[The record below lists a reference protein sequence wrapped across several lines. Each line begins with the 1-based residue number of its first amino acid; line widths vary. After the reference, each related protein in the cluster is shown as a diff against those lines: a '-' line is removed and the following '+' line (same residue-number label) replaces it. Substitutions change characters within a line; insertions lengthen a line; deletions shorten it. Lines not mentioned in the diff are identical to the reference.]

1 MGRTNPTYRDAL
13 RHLETEWRSMRR
25 ALRRE
30 YQADFDRLFDRA
42 RGYADAAGY
51 ANPPDPER
59 AFLLSLLLA
68 HEAEVRRL
76 HDRIDELERDGA
88 GGTDADGTAREP
100 TTARSGRDEPDAD
113 RSRDDESGVGAE

>member
-13 RHLETEWRSMRR
+13 AQLEAEWKPMRR

-30 YQADFDRLFDRA
+30 YQHDFDRLFDRA

-59 AFLLSLLLA
+59 ALVLSLLLA
-68 HEAEVRRL
+68 HEAEIRRL
-76 HDRIDELERDGA
+76 NDRLDELERSHQSGTSETKETSMGA
-88 GGTDADGTAREP
+88 DTGTACDCTHDADT
-100 TTARSGRDEPDAD
+100 
-113 RSRDDESGVGAE
+113 GVGAE